1 VVSEQDIPVA
11 LGAIDAWN
19 RVDLDGF
26 VSRWHPECEWRP
38 AFPKGT
44 EGSGSVFCGPEE
56 VTRAW
61 HGVREAWETYRLDV
75 SDSRITDSGLVVL
88 GHIHLRGKES
98 EIELESDWSAL
109 VTFKDGKL
117 LTAWDW
123 LDHASALQA
132 AGLS

>member
-1 VVSEQDIPVA
+1 
-11 LGAIDAWN
+11 
-19 RVDLDGF
+19 
-26 VSRWHPECEWRP
+26 
-38 AFPKGT
+38 
-44 EGSGSVFCGPEE
+44 
-56 VTRAW
+56 
-61 HGVREAWETYRLDV
+61 VREAWDTYRLDV
-75 SDSRITDSGLVVL
+75 SGSRITDSGLVVL